1 MLSTDDMEI
10 RLRVY
15 GEDRHKLHEILKIKQ
30 DQETGEIML
39 GTHNNYQPDFF
50 LTLGRIS
57 VTDYGVFSFT
67 YFDIELQEY
76 KTVELA

>member
-15 GEDRHKLHEILKIKQ
+15 GEDRHKLQEVLKIKQ

-39 GTHNNYQPDFF
+39 GIHNNYSKDFF
-50 LTLGRIS
+50 MELGRIS
-57 VTDYGVFSFT
+57 VTDYGVFSFS
-67 YFDIELQEY
+67 YFDIDLGDT
-76 KTVELA
+76 KVVELA